1 MNKNCM
7 NFMEDGNCC
16 TTQTSAR
23 ICRVKK
29 MKKKRTGKILGVRR
43 VKEIGKKSASEKN
56 KKIGREKSLPNTV

>member
-29 MKKKRTGKILGVRR
+29 NEKKRTGKILGVRR
-43 VKEIGKKSASEKN
+43 VKKLEKKRVR
-56 KKIGREKSLPNTV
+56 KK